1 MYGSICLYF
10 LDSAMIGEYRR
21 VMTKVEQDQTIGT
34 GMGEKKNL
42 KGQNGKAELV
52 LETLRIP
59 TQVKLAGL
67 WGAVM
72 FMYIYVDI
80 IGFFKPGTIA
90 DILVGKAWIYEI
102 DQTWLLLSL
111 MLMTLPVI
119 MVCVSLMIPAKMN
132 RFANIGLGAFH
143 IVIAFGFASGEIN
156 AYYVFGTVVEVI
168 ILAMIIWTAW
178 KWPMVVR
185 NGAAGN

>member
-1 MYGSICLYF
+1 MVEM
-10 LDSAMIGEYRR
+10 DQMIG
-21 VMTKVEQDQTIGT
+21 MGIGENKH
-34 GMGEKKNL
+34 MKDL
-42 KGQNGKAELV
+42 DRKAGLV

-67 WGAVM
+67 WGAVL

-90 DILVGKAWIYEI
+90 DILVGKAWIYDI

-119 MVCVSLMIPAKMN
+119 MVCVSLLLPAKMN
-132 RFANIGLGAFH
+132 RYANIGLGAFH

-156 AYYVFGTVVEVI
+156 VYYVFGTVVEVI

-178 KWPMVVR
+178 KWPTVER

>member
-1 MYGSICLYF
+1 MEQNHTNGASIY
-10 LDSAMIGEYRR
+10 
-21 VMTKVEQDQTIGT
+21 
-34 GMGEKKNL
+34 EKKNV
-42 KGQNGKAELV
+42 KEKDGNAGPV
-52 LETLRIP
+52 LQELRIP
-59 TQVKLAGL
+59 IQVKLASL

-90 DILVGKAWIYEI
+90 DILVGKAWIYDI

-119 MVCVSLMIPAKMN
+119 MVCACLMLPAKMN
-132 RFANIGLGAFH
+132 RYANIGLGTFH

-168 ILAMIIWTAW
+168 ILAMIVWFAW
-178 KWPMVVR
+178 KWPRVTSHSAVE
-185 NGAAGN
+185 N

>member
-1 MYGSICLYF
+1 MLEM
-10 LDSAMIGEYRR
+10 DQMIGL
-21 VMTKVEQDQTIGT
+21 GT
-34 GMGEKKNL
+34 GENKHMKNQDRMA
-42 KGQNGKAELV
+42 GLV

-67 WGAVM
+67 WVAVM

-80 IGFFKPGTIA
+80 IGFFKQGTIA
-90 DILVGKAWIYEI
+90 DILVGKAWIYNI

-119 MVCVSLMIPAKMN
+119 MVCASLMLPAKMN
-132 RFANIGLGAFH
+132 RYANIGLGTFH

-168 ILAMIIWTAW
+168 ILVMIMWTAW
-178 KWPMVVR
+178 KWPMVAGTELPVTDR
-185 NGAAGN
+185 EMDIGCKKGAIE

>member
-1 MYGSICLYF
+1 VKNL
-10 LDSAMIGEYRR
+10 EN
-21 VMTKVEQDQTIGT
+21 DQTMRSGVF
-34 GMGEKKNL
+34 GKKNAAADYTGSGTNLVDL
-42 KGQNGKAELV
+42 K
-52 LETLRIP
+52 IP
-59 TQVKLAGL
+59 TQIKLAFL
-67 WGAVM
+67 WAAVM

-90 DILVGKAWIYEI
+90 DILSGKAWIYDI

-119 MVCVSLMIPAKMN
+119 MICVSLMLPAKMN
-132 RFANIGLGAFH
+132 RYANLGLGAFH

-168 ILAMIIWTAW
+168 ILAMIIWAAW
-178 KWPMVVR
+178 KWPMV
-185 NGAAGN
+185 AGNGVAAALS

>member
-1 MYGSICLYF
+1 
-10 LDSAMIGEYRR
+10 
-21 VMTKVEQDQTIGT
+21 
-34 GMGEKKNL
+34 MGEKMNVKEPD
-42 KGQNGKAELV
+42 GKARPV
-52 LETLRIP
+52 LEELRIP

-90 DILVGKAWIYEI
+90 DILVGKAWIFDI

-119 MVCVSLMIPAKMN
+119 MVCVSLMSPAKMN
-132 RFANIGLGAFH
+132 RYANIGLGGFH

-156 AYYVFGTVVEVI
+156 AYYVFGTVVEAI
-168 ILAMIIWTAW
+168 ILAMIIWIAW
-178 KWPMVVR
+178 KWPRVAR
-185 NGAAGN
+185 NGVAGN

>member
-1 MYGSICLYF
+1 M
-10 LDSAMIGEYRR
+10 
-21 VMTKVEQDQTIGT
+21 
-34 GMGEKKNL
+34 GMGKKT
-42 KGQNGKAELV
+42 KTKDQYGKAGTV
-52 LETLRIP
+52 LEVSRVP

-90 DILVGKAWIYEI
+90 DILAGKAWIYDI

-119 MVCVSLMIPAKMN
+119 MICVSLMSPAKVN
-132 RFANIGLGAFH
+132 RYANIGLGAFH
-143 IVIAFGFASGEIN
+143 IAIALGFASGEFN
-156 AYYVFGTVVEVI
+156 AYYAFGTIVEVI
-168 ILAMIIWTAW
+168 ILSMIIWTAW
-178 KWPMVVR
+178 KWPVVAR
-185 NGAAGN
+185 NGVAGN

>member
-1 MYGSICLYF
+1 
-10 LDSAMIGEYRR
+10 MIEMEQNRTIREGIYRKN
-21 VMTKVEQDQTIGT
+21 VKELE
-34 GMGEKKNL
+34 GMAGP
-42 KGQNGKAELV
+42 V
-52 LETLRIP
+52 LEEIRIP

-80 IGFFKPGTIA
+80 IGFFQPGTIA
-90 DILVGKAWIYEI
+90 NILEGKAWVFDI

-119 MVCVSLMIPAKMN
+119 MVCVSLMLPAKMN
-132 RFANIGLGAFH
+132 RYANIGLGAFH
-143 IVIAFGFASGEIN
+143 IMIALGFASGEIN

-168 ILAMIIWTAW
+168 ILAMIILTAW
-178 KWPMVVR
+178 KWPMVTR